1 MGAWSWNKKAR
12 LRTLIDDFIFD
23 LLIFAVRVDRA
34 KSRMTW
40 ISVMVSL
47 NIFSA
52 WALNDIT

>member
-1 MGAWSWNKKAR
+1 LGA
-12 LRTLIDDFIFD
+12 LIDDFIFD
-23 LLIFAVRVDRA
+23 LLIFAVRVGRA